1 MHYDL
6 YQSLNTQYRVQ
17 RGSWLLTYYCPITGM
32 CRIIKIPL
40 CVCDRCFGIPDSLWD
55 LVYCTTK
62 TFVKVLVLLCV
73 TCVIK
78 GDECIRGSALNAAEH
93 TVEVGPPA
101 TPGLP
106 PEICP
111 LTAFD

>member
-1 MHYDL
+1 M
-6 YQSLNTQYRVQ
+6 
-17 RGSWLLTYYCPITGM
+17 
-32 CRIIKIPL
+32 
-40 CVCDRCFGIPDSLWD
+40 
-55 LVYCTTK
+55 
-62 TFVKVLVLLCV
+62 LLCV

-111 LTAFD
+111 LTALIDTSHNYALNTGLLVIYQSN